1 MRILFLYPL
10 TFLFSIR
17 VSYSQIVNI
26 ESSRMQSDTTGWKGN
41 AGSSFSFTKNEEEIT
56 QITLNA
62 HLQYKTKKS
71 LWLILADYGF
81 LKAGSEKFIA
91 NSFGHLRYNY
101 KINSWLRWEAFAQ
114 AQKNYVTQ
122 IDARY
127 LAGAGPRFKL
137 FDSKQFRLYA
147 TTLFMYEH
155 EKERTIPVVK
165 HHDVRNSSYI
175 SFTLLPANNIEI
187 ISTTFYQPLLK
198 EIKDARILNQSVVK
212 IKTGNHFWISLLW
225 NYLYDSFPAGDA
237 PKTTYNFSMGLN
249 YEF

>member
-1 MRILFLYPL
+1 M
-10 TFLFSIR
+10 
-17 VSYSQIVNI
+17 
-26 ESSRMQSDTTGWKGN
+26 KGN
-41 AGSSFSFTKNEEEIT
+41 AGGSFSFTKNEEEIT

-71 LWLILADYGF
+71 LWLILVDYGF

-91 NSFGHLRYNY
+91 NSFGHLRYNH
-101 KINSWLRWEAFAQ
+101 KINTWLRWEIFAQ

-122 IDARY
+122 IDVRY

-137 FDSKQFRLYA
+137 FDSKQLQLYA
-147 TTLFMYEH
+147 ATLFMYEH
-155 EKERTIPVVK
+155 EKERTIPIVK
-165 HHDVRNSSYI
+165 HNDARNSSYI
-175 SFTLLPANNIEI
+175 SFTLLPATNIEI

-198 EIKDARILNQSVVK
+198 EIKDARISNQSVVK

-225 NYLYDSFPAGDA
+225 NYLHDSFPAGDA